1 MKDKKYLP
9 IDTSRIRQNVCYSIE
24 DALDPLLTPDVI
36 EESERLGA
44 ETILSSTLM
53 HMRVCSGISQ
63 SDMARALGC
72 TQPRISHME
81 SAPNDRITLP
91 VIRKYCSVLSKP
103 FKAELPDGTKIYVPS
118 PRQALQ
124 ATKRRQNR
132 MSKGGQQIPA

>member
-1 MKDKKYLP
+1 MKDKEYLP
-9 IDTSRIRQNVCYSIE
+9 IDPSRIRQNVCHSIE
-24 DALDPLLTPDVI
+24 EALDPLLTPDVI
-36 EESERLGA
+36 EESERFGA

-91 VIRKYCSVLSKP
+91 VIRKYCSVLGKP

-118 PRQALQ
+118 PQQALR
-124 ATKRRQNR
+124 ATKRRQSR